1 MHIDTAKIV
10 SLIVPGIRRAMSSTT
25 GQHNEDGIDRC
36 ELAKND

>member
-25 GQHNEDGIDRC
+25 AQHNEDGIDRS
-36 ELAKND
+36 EFAQND